1 MYVCRKD
8 DPETKGKVE
17 NVVKY
22 VKYNFLSIRDFKSIE
37 EANTSVFKWL
47 KRRANGKI
55 SQATKKIPAIL
66 IENEREHLRPVGN
79 SIFRK
84 DSLIGREERD
94 VDEKD
99 RISVNACGY
108 QLPSK
113 YRKKTVEVFITK
125 HKVFVFD
132 IYTGEEIVEYDLSL
146 LPGKVIS
153 NRGNRREKEKTLQEL
168 KDHVVDMFVSENWK
182 RFIAINFQAF
192 PRYIRDQCVEAKR
205 YFEVKDI
212 DIFILNR
219 ALEYCL
225 ENNTPS
231 FANLN
236 DTYAYFKREHERED
250 LEIRTLSLDYQG
262 DHKPLS
268 VTARDLSVYKE
279 IISQQRDQ

>member
-1 MYVCRKD
+1 
-8 DPETKGKVE
+8 
-17 NVVKY
+17 
-22 VKYNFLSIRDFKSIE
+22 LSIE
-37 EANTSVFKWL
+37 EANTSVLKWL

-66 IENEREHLRPVGN
+66 IENEREHLRPVRN

-132 IYTGEEIVEYDLSL
+132 LFTGEEIVEYDLSL
-146 LPGKVIS
+146 IPGKDSVK
-153 NRGNRREKEKTLQEL
+153 REYRRENEKNLQEL
-168 KDHVVDMFVSENWK
+168 KDHVVSIFGSENWN
-182 RFIAINFQAF
+182 RFVAKNFKAF
-192 PRYIRDQCVEAKR
+192 PRYVRDQCVEAKK
-205 YFEVKDI
+205 YFLDKDI
-212 DIFILNR
+212 DRVILGQ

-231 FANLN
+231 FSNLN
-236 DTYAYFKREHERED
+236 DTYAYFKREDDRED
-250 LEIRTLSLDYQG
+250 LEIPTLSPDYKG
-262 DHKPLS
+262 GHNPLN
-268 VTARDLSVYKE
+268 VTTRDLSVYKQLIE
-279 IISQQRDQ
+279 QQRDQ